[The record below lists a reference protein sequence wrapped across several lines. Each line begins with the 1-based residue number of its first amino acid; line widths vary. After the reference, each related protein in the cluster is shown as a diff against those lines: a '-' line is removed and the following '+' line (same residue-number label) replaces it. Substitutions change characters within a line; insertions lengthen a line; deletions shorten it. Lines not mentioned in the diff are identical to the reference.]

1 VEAVERKESGNGPV
15 RLRRTGKVAATV
27 KIEKHDVAGRRA
39 FKPFA
44 GDTTETSR
52 RDFDCWR
59 NFVGIGVQD
68 FARDAKIP
76 HTFQTTLNA
85 PFNDPDGESR
95 LKAGHYVPLS
105 DLREIQDER
114 IADIDEN

>member
-1 VEAVERKESGNGPV
+1 LAELCRDRG
-15 RLRRTGKVAATV
+15 
-27 KIEKHDVAGRRA
+27 AG
-39 FKPFA
+39 
-44 GDTTETSR
+44 
-52 RDFDCWR
+52 
-59 NFVGIGVQD
+59 

-76 HTFQTTLNA
+76 HTFQPTLNA

-114 IADIDEN
+114 NSRY

>member
-1 VEAVERKESGNGPV
+1 
-15 RLRRTGKVAATV
+15 V
-27 KIEKHDVAGRRA
+27 KIEEHDVAGRRA

-44 GDTTETSR
+44 GDTTETSG
-52 RDFDCWR
+52 RDLDCWR
-59 NFVGIGVQD
+59 NFVGIGVKD
-68 FARDAKIP
+68 SARDAKIP
-76 HTFQTTLNA
+76 RAFQTALDA
-85 PFNDPDGESR
+85 PFNDPDRKSR